1 MVSPSQPRLC
11 ACARCS
17 YRYVGAYL
25 SQLGFMLLV
34 TTPATINAGIVP
46 VALWWGAMYT
56 FSSVV
61 EASGDKD
68 AE

>member
-1 MVSPSQPRLC
+1 
-11 ACARCS
+11 
-17 YRYVGAYL
+17 
-25 SQLGFMLLV
+25 MLLL

-46 VALWWGAMYT
+46 VALWWGAMYI